1 MFLNSAKHGCSENQT
16 AERVSIK
23 EIVFVLCIIL
33 FAGVIRIPSLTQPIG
48 PDQGIMTVIGE
59 GILHGKIPYRD
70 FWEMASPAIFFT
82 YALMFK
88 VFGHSMAA
96 IPLTDTLV
104 SMFTTFLV
112 FMLAR
117 LIWGRKAGYISALF
131 FALFSSG
138 VRLGMHAGGDIAFGT
153 FWYIAQRETFMLPLV
168 TGSLYFVICSERRE
182 KKLWSLIVSGF
193 LAGLS
198 FVYKFPALV
207 MFACIL
213 FYLNWNILSGKAAK
227 PVQTILKKNIALLSG
242 FMFALIPFVV
252 FFHVRGA
259 LPEMINVIFKYVY
272 SVYGH
277 TKHDLLTTISL
288 GLRRTLFFGQ
298 ENFILWVFFF
308 TSSIYIAINDRRKE
322 NVLMAL
328 WGAASVMY
336 VISHREF
343 FGYHFLMIMPSF
355 SVLAGYGIARAM
367 KSNFSF
373 RNVFS
378 GEMEK
383 TFIVIA
389 VLLNIFIFATLVH
402 AHYTKFY
409 FYATDKITKEQYYDF
424 FTAYPEHDYSFP
436 ASYKISQYLAKNTGP
451 DDMIFVLGGIESV
464 VYFLSQRESPSR
476 FIFSWIIFSESHGRV
491 KQAEEYREELLNDLS
506 AKIPKYIA
514 IVHPLE
520 TFREF
525 QGIYQFI
532 HDNYVLE
539 KTFPD
544 DRFIYVHKE
553 HKVKRT

>member
-1 MFLNSAKHGCSENQT
+1 MYLDKKKHKCSENQT
-16 AERVSIK
+16 TDSASIK
-23 EIVFVLCIIL
+23 EILFTICIVL

-59 GILHGKIPYRD
+59 GILNGKIPYKD

-82 YALMFK
+82 YALMLK
-88 VFGHSMAA
+88 VFGSSMVA

-112 FMLAR
+112 FILAR
-117 LIWGRKAGYISALF
+117 LIWGRQVGYVSALL

-138 VRLGMHAGGDIAFGT
+138 VRLGMHSGGDIAFGT
-153 FWYIAQRETFMLPLV
+153 FWYIAQRETFMLPLI
-168 TGSLYFVICSERRE
+168 TASLYFVISSEKCE
-182 KKLWSLIVSGF
+182 KKKWNLILSGF

-207 MFACIL
+207 MFACVL
-213 FYLNWNILSGKAAK
+213 FYLNWSILSGKAAK
-227 PVQTILKKNIALLSG
+227 PLQTFLEKNIALLSG
-242 FMFALIPFVV
+242 FILALIPFVL
-252 FFHVRGA
+252 FFHIKGA
-259 LPEMINVIFKYVY
+259 LPEMIDIIFKYVY

-288 GLRRTLFFGQ
+288 GLRRTYFFGQ
-298 ENFILWVFFF
+298 ENFILWIFFI
-308 TSSIYIAINDRRKE
+308 TSSIYIAINDRKKE
-322 NVLMAL
+322 NVLIAM
-328 WGAASVMY
+328 WGAASVLY
-336 VISHREF
+336 VVSHREF

-355 SVLAGYGIARAM
+355 SVLAGYGIVKAM

-373 RNVFS
+373 RQIFN
-378 GEMEK
+378 GEMGK
-383 TFIVIA
+383 TLVVIA
-389 VLLNIFIFATLVH
+389 VLLNIFIFTTLVH
-402 AHYTKFY
+402 MHYTKFY
-409 FYATDKITKEQYYDF
+409 FYVTEKITQEEYYNF

-436 ASYKISQYLAKNTGP
+436 AMYKISQYLAKNTEP
-451 DDMIFVLGGIESV
+451 NDMIFVLGGIESG

-491 KQAEEYREELLNDLS
+491 KQAEEYRKELLNDLS
-506 AKIPKYIA
+506 TKIPKYIA
-514 IVHPLE
+514 TVRSLE
-520 TFREF
+520 TFKEF

-544 DRFIYVHKE
+544 DRYVYIHKNYE
-553 HKVKRT
+553 TRKM